1 MMIDTNIGNQTIP
14 IHETFQQT
22 IQGEGYFA
30 GTPCDFI
37 RLAGCP
43 VQCHYCDTG
52 YADGGK
58 DLPRSH
64 YTFEQLIKQLISPR
78 VVISGGEPFIH
89 KQLPALVQEIL
100 ANHKSVAIETSGSFR
115 QDIPAATW
123 VTLSPKGHINPAYPV
138 LPIMWQRANEI
149 KLVIATGEELAY
161 YAPQLSL
168 LNIPIFL
175 QPEWY
180 TVDRTLPL
188 VLELLRQNPQY
199 RLSVQLHKY
208 LNVP

>member
-1 MMIDTNIGNQTIP
+1 MIDANTEKKTIP

-37 RLAGCP
+37 RLASCP

-58 DLPRSH
+58 DLPRLH
-64 YTFEQLIKQLISPR
+64 LTFPQLINQLISPR

-89 KQLPALVQEIL
+89 KLLPELVQEIL
-100 ANHKSVAIETSGSFR
+100 ANNKSVAIETSGSFW
-115 QDIPAATW
+115 QDIPATTW
-123 VTLSPKGHINPAYPV
+123 VTLSPKGHINPQYPV

-149 KLVIATGEELAY
+149 KLVIETGEELEY
-161 YAPQLSL
+161 YASQLSK

-188 VLELLRQNPQY
+188 VLELLRKNPQY